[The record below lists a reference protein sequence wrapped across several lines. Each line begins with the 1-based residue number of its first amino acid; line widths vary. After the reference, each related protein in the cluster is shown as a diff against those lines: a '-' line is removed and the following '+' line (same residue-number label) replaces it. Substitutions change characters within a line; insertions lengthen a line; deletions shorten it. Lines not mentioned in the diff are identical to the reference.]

1 MIKACCVYVC
11 ARASANVHR
20 CVLAYVPSRSPFQN
34 WFAGYMNN
42 TGAVV
47 LFRRARARQLS
58 TVRNCLLDRL

>member
-1 MIKACCVYVC
+1 
-11 ARASANVHR
+11 
-20 CVLAYVPSRSPFQN
+20 VPSHSRFQN
-34 WFAGYMNN
+34 LFAGYMNN